1 MPVRVRC
8 PQCEK
13 VVNAPDAARGKAVK
27 CPECEARIPVPAA
40 GEAAPA
46 PTKGAPTKSAE
57 GRSTAKPAASS
68 KPAPKGS
75 PAKSKSAGD
84 DDDFLAKLDLS
95 RSEDQNTK
103 VCPKCGQE
111 VQEEDQECS
120 NCGVDLQTGGLGKTA
135 RKARM
140 KGADPNDFYSK
151 VWKDGWEFL
160 LLNIGITVN
169 SFLNV
174 LILFAGSTTALGLA
188 LLFKKFDH
196 LPSYLFFLVLGTLG
210 ALGIYGWFFS
220 LSSKVIMFA
229 LEKQNKLDRT
239 SFEIFTAMATGV
251 SWVIWS
257 VVAAVP
263 FLPIIA
269 PVYLFTKDSGEAV
282 NLALTGLVAA
292 ICVGV
297 PVPCVI
303 AHRAMPVNWMIW
315 VSPLMWKIAFKSI
328 GGVLYCWVVAF
339 VTWLPVLLLIACE
352 VFLAKGFLIGSLEA
366 IGIKGTGLDTQTAAM
381 NFPFSTA
388 SVGRVTAIFVLLAA
402 LLLRVA
408 TLFVFTCWSM
418 YMLRVVGLYTFYN
431 KKRLDLISEVK
442 EKAYVAKKVELGPD
456 GEPINRTGKVMGIL
470 TAVIVVVVLYG
481 ATNMIIASVA
491 PDYLLMPKSVAKA
504 LGLIPK

>member
-40 GEAAPA
+40 AGEAPAAPS
-46 PTKGAPTKSAE
+46 KGAPAK
-57 GRSTAKPAASS
+57 TATKPAA
-68 KPAPKGS
+68 KPTAKAS
-75 PAKSKSAGD
+75 PPKSKSAD
-84 DDDFLAKLDLS
+84 DDPDFLAKLDLS
-95 RSEDQNTK
+95 RSEDRNTK

-111 VQEEDQECS
+111 VEEEDLECA

-151 VWKDGWEFL
+151 VWKDGWEFVKE
-160 LLNIGITVN
+160 NFGIAIN
-169 SFLNV
+169 SYINV
-174 LILFAGSTTALGLA
+174 LILFAGSTLAFGLA
-188 LLFKKFDH
+188 GLFKRLDH
-196 LPSYLFFLVLGTLG
+196 TPSFLFFLVLGTLG
-210 ALGIYGWFFS
+210 SLGIYGWFLS
-220 LSSKVIMFA
+220 LSAKVVMFA
-229 LEKQNKLDRT
+229 LEKQIKLDRT
-239 SFEIFTAMATGV
+239 TFEIFTAMATGV

-257 VVAAVP
+257 VVAAIP

-269 PVYLFTKDSGEAV
+269 PIYLFTKDSGEVV
-282 NLALTGLVAA
+282 NYALTGLVAA
-292 ICVGV
+292 ICILV

-303 AHRAMPVNWMIW
+303 AHRAMPVSWMVW

-339 VTWLPVLLLIACE
+339 VTWLPILLLITCE

-366 IGIKGTGLDTQTAAM
+366 IGIKGTGLDTQTAAL
-381 NFPFSTA
+381 NFPFSTD

-402 LLLRVA
+402 LILRVA

-418 YMLRVVGLYTFYN
+418 YMLRVVGLYTYFN
-431 KKRLDLISEVK
+431 KKRLELISEVK
-442 EKAYVAKKVELGPD
+442 EKAYVAKKVEIGPD
-456 GEPINRTGKVMGIL
+456 GEPINRSGKIMGIL
-470 TAVIVVVVLYG
+470 TAIIVVVVLYG

-491 PDYLLMPKSVAKA
+491 PEYLLMPKSMAKSI
-504 LGLIPK
+504 GLLPK